1 MKPGSPIDH
10 FDARVAEDLEFDIV
24 QAMLVELAGCPSS
37 EKRAKQLVPSKDRVW
52 VVKRLQETDE
62 MRRIRSEGNGFPL
75 LEFEELTR
83 EIKLLSVRD
92 SVLDETGFRRIS
104 TASRIM
110 NAVLDVLAQSD
121 HPWPRLESVLEGQE
135 PNTEL
140 IESID
145 AVFDAKGHI
154 KDDASPELAQ
164 VRGDMTVVRRKIN
177 RAFLRTMKSTQERGY
192 LADIREGFVQE
203 RRALAVISSYKRQI
217 SGAVLGSSNTGSV
230 TFIEPG
236 ACIPLNHELEML
248 RDDERKEIRNIL
260 RELTRNIRRHLPGIK
275 GYQRGLTELDWIAT
289 RARLAVKLQGS
300 LPQIRKKPGLHLLS
314 AFHPLLHQ
322 TNNLAGKET
331 LPQHVELHSKQ
342 RMLVISG
349 PNAGGKSIT
358 MKTVGLLQMMI
369 QSGLLVPC
377 HNTSEVGV
385 FHSILPDIGD
395 HQSIENQLS
404 TYSYRL
410 GRMRHFL
417 NIADERSL
425 LLLDEFGTGSD
436 PELGGALAEVFFEEL
451 YDKGCFGVITT
462 HYANIKTR
470 AAKLPEAF
478 NGSMLFDRESL
489 APKYQLEVGQPGS
502 SFTFEV
508 AEING
513 IGNNLIGRAK
523 SKLDTRRVELDG
535 LLGDLH
541 KEKSKLAKL
550 TNKQLRA
557 ELEAEKA
564 TAEAERLKEA
574 LEEKERNL
582 NAQFD
587 ALNTARVRSTKL
599 SQFIDRF
606 QSGKSNKALLEEIKT
621 YLAKE
626 NARQEEHAARSA
638 QRNKK
643 ANTKRRPNHQSEKI
657 IVGSLVRLRSG
668 QERGDVLEVKGD
680 QITVMFGA
688 FKTKVKRNQLT
699 WLR

>member
-1 MKPGSPIDH
+1 M
-10 FDARVAEDLEFDIV
+10 
-24 QAMLVELAGCPSS
+24 
-37 EKRAKQLVPSKDRVW
+37 
-52 VVKRLQETDE
+52 
-62 MRRIRSEGNGFPL
+62 
-75 LEFEELTR
+75 
-83 EIKLLSVRD
+83 
-92 SVLDETGFRRIS
+92 
-104 TASRIM
+104 
-110 NAVLDVLAQSD
+110 
-121 HPWPRLESVLEGQE
+121 
-135 PNTEL
+135 
-140 IESID
+140 
-145 AVFDAKGHI
+145 
-154 KDDASPELAQ
+154 
-164 VRGDMTVVRRKIN
+164 
-177 RAFLRTMKSTQERGY
+177 
-192 LADIREGFVQE
+192 
-203 RRALAVISSYKRQI
+203 ISSYKRQV
-217 SGAVLGSSNTGSV
+217 SGAALGSSNTGSV

-260 RELTRNIRRHLPGIK
+260 RELTRNIRRHLPAIK

-289 RARLAVKLQGS
+289 RARLASKLDGS

-314 AFHPLLHQ
+314 AFHPLLQ
-322 TNNLAGKET
+322 LTNKLAGKET
-331 LPQHVELHSKQ
+331 LPQHVELHRKQ

-377 HNTSEVGV
+377 HNASEVGI
-385 FHSILPDIGD
+385 FSAILPDIGD

-417 NIADERSL
+417 NVADASSL
-425 LLLDEFGTGSD
+425 MLLDEFGTGSD

-451 YDKGCFGVITT
+451 YDRGCFGVITT

-478 NGSMLFDRESL
+478 NGSMLFNRESL
-489 APKYQLEVGQPGS
+489 APMYQLEVGQPGS

-513 IGNNLIGRAK
+513 IGGKLIERAK
-523 SKLDTRRVELDG
+523 GKLDKRRVELDG

-564 TAEAERLKEA
+564 IAEAERLKEA
-574 LEEKERNL
+574 MEDKERNL
-582 NAQFD
+582 NTQFD

-599 SQFIDRF
+599 TQFVDRF
-606 QSGKSNKALLEEIKT
+606 QSGKPNKGLLEEVKT

-626 NARQEEHAARSA
+626 KARQEEQA
-638 QRNKK
+638 QRGKAKNK
-643 ANTKRRPNHQSEKI
+643 AQTKRRPNHQSDKI
-657 IVGSLVRLRSG
+657 VVGSLVRLRSG
-668 QERGDVLEVKGD
+668 QERGDVVEVKGD
-680 QITVMFGA
+680 LITVMFGA

>member
-1 MKPGSPIDH
+1 MKPGAHIDH
-10 FDARVAEDLEFDIV
+10 FDERVAEDLEFDVIRE
-24 QAMLVELAGCPSS
+24 LLRELAGCESS
-37 EKRAKQLVPSKDRVW
+37 EKRASTLTPSKDRTW
-52 VVKRLQETDE
+52 VIRTLQETDE
-62 MRRIRSEGNGFPL
+62 MQRIRSGGTGWPM
-75 LEFEELTR
+75 LEFDELKR
-83 EIKLLSVRD
+83 EIKLLGVRD

-110 NAVLDVLAQSD
+110 NQVLAVLAESD
-121 HPWPRLESVLEGQE
+121 MPWPRLEAVVEGQE
-135 PNTEL
+135 PSTEL
-140 IESID
+140 IEAID

-154 KDDASPELAQ
+154 RDNASPELEAI
-164 VRGDMTVVRRKIN
+164 RADLTAVRRKIN
-177 RAFLRTMKSTQERGY
+177 RSFLRAMKHVQDRGF

-203 RRALAVISSYKRQI
+203 RRALAVLSSYKRQVN
-217 SGAVLGSSNTGSV
+217 GAVLGSSNTGSV

-236 ACIPLNHELEML
+236 TCIPLNHELEML
-248 RDDERKEIRNIL
+248 KDDERKEIRNIL
-260 RELTRNIRRHLPGIK
+260 RVLTRNIRRHLPQIK

-289 RARLAVKLQGS
+289 RARLASKLEGS

-314 AFHPLLHQ
+314 AYHPLLQ
-322 TNNLAGKET
+322 MTNRLAGKET
-331 LPQHVELHSKQ
+331 YPQHVELHRKQ

-377 HNTSEVGV
+377 HNASEVGI
-385 FHSILPDIGD
+385 FDSILPDIGD

-410 GRMRHFL
+410 GRMKHFL
-417 NIADERSL
+417 GVSGPRSL

-451 YDKGCFGVITT
+451 YDKGCFGVVTT

-478 NGSMLFDRESL
+478 NGSMLFNRESL
-489 APKYQLEVGQPGS
+489 APMYQLEVGQPGS

-513 IGNNLIGRAK
+513 IASALIERAK
-523 SKLDTRRVELDG
+523 GKLDKRRVELDG

-550 TNKQLRA
+550 TNRQLRA

-564 TAEAERLKEA
+564 MAEAERLQSA
-574 LEEKERNL
+574 LEDKERNL
-582 NAQFD
+582 NDQFD
-587 ALNTARVRSTKL
+587 QLNTARVRGTKL
-599 SQFIDRF
+599 SQFVDRF
-606 QSGKSNKALLEEIKT
+606 ESGKANKALLEEVKT

-626 NARQEEHAARSA
+626 KAKAENPS
-638 QRNKK
+638 KK
-643 ANTKRRPNHQSEKI
+643 AKAKAAKRRPNHQSDKI
-657 IVGSLVRLRSG
+657 VVGSLVRLRTG
-668 QERGDVLEVKGD
+668 QERGDVVAVQGD
-680 QITVMFGA
+680 HVTVMFGA
-688 FKTKVKRNQLT
+688 FKTRVKRNQLT

>member
-1 MKPGSPIDH
+1 MKHGAPLDH
-10 FDARVAEDLEFDIV
+10 YDARVAEDLEFDVV
-24 QAMLVELAGCPSS
+24 QEMLGELAGCPSS
-37 EKRAKQLVPSKDRVW
+37 EKRASELVPSKDRFW
-52 VVKRLQETDE
+52 VVRRLQETDE
-62 MRRIRSEGNGFPL
+62 MQRIRSGGHGFPL
-75 LEFEELTR
+75 LEFDELHR
-83 EIKLLSVRD
+83 EIKLLGVRE
-92 SVLDETGFRRIS
+92 SVLDEAGFRRIS

-110 NAVLDVLAQSD
+110 NVVLEVLDQSD
-121 HPWPRLESVLEGQE
+121 DPWPRLEAVLEGQE
-135 PNTEL
+135 PSTEL
-140 IESID
+140 IEAID
-145 AVFDAKGHI
+145 AVFDAKGNI
-154 KDDASPELAQ
+154 RDDASPELASI
-164 VRGDMTVVRRKIN
+164 RDDMTSVRRKIN
-177 RAFLRTMKSTQERGY
+177 RAFLRAMKSVQERGY

-203 RRALAVISSYKRQI
+203 RRALAVISSYKRQVG
-217 SGAVLGSSNTGSV
+217 GAVLGSSNTGSV

-236 ACIPLNHELEML
+236 ACIPLNQELEML

-260 RELTRNIRRHLPGIK
+260 RVLTRNIRRHLPAIK

-289 RARLAVKLQGS
+289 RARLASKLEGS

-314 AFHPLLHQ
+314 AYHPLLQ
-322 TNNLAGKET
+322 LTNALAGKET
-331 LPQHVELHSKQ
+331 LPQHVELHRKQ

-377 HNTSEVGV
+377 HNASEVGI
-385 FHSILPDIGD
+385 FSSILPDIGD

-417 NIADERSL
+417 NVAGANSL

-451 YDKGCFGVITT
+451 YDKGAFGVITT

-470 AAKLPEAF
+470 AAKLSEAF
-478 NGSMLFDRESL
+478 NGSMLFNRESL
-489 APKYQLEVGQPGS
+489 APMYQLEVGQPGS

-513 IGNNLIGRAK
+513 IGAKLIDRAK
-523 SKLDTRRVELDG
+523 GKLDKRRVELDG

-564 TAEAERLKEA
+564 TAEAERLKDA
-574 LEEKERNL
+574 MEEKERNL
-582 NAQFD
+582 NTQFD

-599 SQFIDRF
+599 TQFIDRF
-606 QSGKSNKALLEEIKT
+606 ESGKPNKALLEEIKT

-626 NARQEEHAARSA
+626 KVRQEEHAKRGKSKS
-638 QRNKK
+638 NSSG
-643 ANTKRRPNHQSEKI
+643 KRRPNHQSDKI
-657 IVGSLVRLRSG
+657 VVGSLVRLRTG
-668 QERGDVLEVKGD
+668 QERGDVIEVKGD
-680 QITVMFGA
+680 MVTVMFGA